1 MIVLFTDFGE
11 VGPYVGQIKAVLAH
25 KAPNIPV
32 IDLLHDA
39 PPFQPKAGSF
49 LLASLIDVFP
59 NDSVFLCVID
69 PGVGSNR
76 APGIVEAD
84 GRRFV
89 GPDNGLFEIV
99 MRRAK
104 KSSFRRISWKPEN
117 LSASFHGRDLFAP
130 VAAMLCQGEKVQSE
144 KCSEKDVRRLHWP
157 DDLEEIIYLDA
168 FGNAMAGIRA
178 KNVSSSAKMIINGH
192 RLSRARTFS
201 DLPEG
206 GAFWFE
212 NSSGLVEFA
221 VNKGNAAT
229 TLGINV
235 GTELSIEAGNVSTK

>member
-1 MIVLFTDFGE
+1 MIVLFTDFGG
-11 VGPYVGQIKAVLAH
+11 VGPYVGQVNAVLAR
-25 KAPNIPV
+25 KAPEIPV
-32 IDLLHDA
+32 IDLLHNA

-59 NDSVFLCVID
+59 DDSVFLCVID

-104 KSSFRRISWKPEN
+104 QSSFRRICWKPKN
-117 LSASFHGRDLFAP
+117 LSASFHGRDVFAP
-130 VAAMLCQGEKVQSE
+130 VAAMLCRGENVQSE
-144 KCSEKDVRRLHWP
+144 ICLEESVRRPHWP
-157 DDLEEIIYLDA
+157 DDLEEIIYLDT
-168 FGNAMAGIRA
+168 FGNAMAGVRA
-178 KNVSSSAKMIINGH
+178 QNVPPSAELIINGH

-221 VNKGNAAT
+221 VNKGNAAAA
-229 TLGINV
+229 LDISV
-235 GTELSIEAGNVSTK
+235 GTELSIEAENVSTK